1 MGGLDMQQQAR
12 ELARRPH
19 VVIATPGRL
28 RVSFSRSD
36 MAPSPILGLAHL
48 PVVGWEVA
56 TVGIVQLS
64 CYVLHSGARRIL
76 HLCWPFWDRA
86 CELP

>member
-28 RVSFSRSD
+28 RVSRKTWPRQHRLSLLRHELRHCR
-36 MAPSPILGLAHL
+36 LGASHNIAG
-48 PVVGWEVA
+48 VVE
-56 TVGIVQLS
+56 S
-64 CYVLHSGARRIL
+64 
-76 HLCWPFWDRA
+76 
-86 CELP
+86 